1 VSATSAG
8 KSSLERRK
16 AGEAFRPIASA
27 LQPSSA
33 HVALIDDSHDR
44 CAALGLS
51 RFESPDLS
59 LTSLSELAI
68 LRERNQRLYAHAAP
82 VMEML
87 FEQIESTQS
96 MVLLCDATGTVL
108 HAIGDDDFLS
118 RANKVAL
125 APGANWSEASK
136 GTNAVGTA
144 LISEQP
150 TLVHA
155 DEHFVHVNH
164 FLTCSATP
172 IFDPRGNVLGAL
184 DVSGDHRS
192 YHQHTMALV
201 RMSARMIENHW
212 LSDDYRH
219 VMRLHFHRRVDFI
232 GTLKE
237 GILAVTPD
245 GRIAGANHSALDL
258 LGKSGAALRMQS
270 LSAVLGV
277 TVSRLVDHFRSPLAT
292 PFVVHAG
299 DGQVFHLLA
308 RFDWPVW
315 HTIAEAAEPAGGSGA
330 AAGAPT
336 AVHRASTAPDRSAA
350 GVGAS
355 NPERAVDP
363 ARSPAT
369 AQPSPHGPAQ
379 ATTRA
384 KPAASLP
391 DDPWAWWRTGDEAV
405 ERLVDKLRRVGGRRL
420 SIVLHGEVG
429 TGKETLARALH
440 RASGRGAGPFVSVRC
455 AALPEAALA
464 AELFGDGRAPGKMAQ
479 SLGGTLFLADAADL
493 PGEIR
498 GRLLSVLQDGVIAL
512 AGSRQSVAADFQ
524 LVTSTRL
531 DAREL
536 RERMTADHVASALYY
551 RLNGLALRLPPLRE
565 RTDVL
570 ALAQSILER
579 EARSQGRCAA
589 VLSQQVSALLRA
601 SAWPG
606 NVRQLE
612 NVLRAA
618 AIMSGGP
625 LIERE
630 HLPEDFLEA
639 EAAAST
645 AAVKPS
651 LASVPGARGQAPGA
665 TVRSLDALEVEA
677 IEAAVRAC
685 GGNIS
690 EASKRL
696 GISRNTIYR
705 RLRWKDTQDTR
716 EQPPRDEPQD
726 QGRAR

>member
-1 VSATSAG
+1 MSVTPAG
-8 KSSLERRK
+8 KPMAKRQ
-16 AGEAFRPIASA
+16 GGDAFRPIASA
-27 LQPSSA
+27 LPLSSA

-44 CAALGLS
+44 CASQGLS

-59 LTSLSELAI
+59 TTSLSELAI

-87 FEQIESTQS
+87 FEQIEQTQS

-125 APGANWSEASK
+125 ALGANWSESSK

-144 LISEQP
+144 LIAEQP

-155 DEHFVHVNH
+155 DEHFVHANH
-164 FLTCSATP
+164 FLTCSASP

-201 RMSARMIENHW
+201 KMSARMIENHW

-219 VMRLHFHRRVDFI
+219 VMRLHFHRRVEFI

-258 LGKSGAALRMQS
+258 LGHSGAGLRMQS
-270 LSAVLGV
+270 LHAVLGV
-277 TVSRLVDHFRSPLAT
+277 TVSRLVDHFRSPLAA
-292 PFVVHAG
+292 PFVVHGA
-299 DGQVFHLLA
+299 DGQIFHLLA

-315 HTIAEAAEPAGGSGA
+315 HTIAEAAD
-330 AAGAPT
+330 AAGT
-336 AVHRASTAPDRSAA
+336 
-350 GVGAS
+350 
-355 NPERAVDP
+355 
-363 ARSPAT
+363 
-369 AQPSPHGPAQ
+369 
-379 ATTRA
+379 ATTRPA
-384 KPAASLP
+384 GPPAAPAGEPTVGQARADEACTVESGDGAVSDDAARGARAPGGVPPVASVASINARAPVAP
-391 DDPWAWWRTGDEAV
+391 DDPWSAWRTGDAV
-405 ERLVDKLRRVGGRRL
+405 VEKLIDKLKRVGRHL
-420 SIVLHGEVG
+420 PIVLHGEVG

-440 RASGRGAGPFVSVRC
+440 RASGRGTGPFVSVRC
-455 AALPEAALA
+455 AALPEAALTV
-464 AELFGDGRAPGKMAQ
+464 ELFGDSRTRGKLAQ
-479 SLGGTLFLADAADL
+479 ALGGTLFLADAADL
-493 PGEIR
+493 SAEIR
-498 GRLLSVLQDGVIAL
+498 GRLLSVLQEGTLAL
-512 AGSRQSVAADFQ
+512 TGSRQALAADFQ
-524 LVTSTRL
+524 LVTATRL
-531 DAREL
+531 EPREL
-536 RERMTADHVASALYY
+536 RDRMAVDHVASSLYY

-565 RTDVL
+565 RSDVA
-570 ALAQSILER
+570 ALAQAILER
-579 EARSQGRCAA
+579 EAGNLGRATPA
-589 VLSQQVSALLRA
+589 LSAHVDVLLRT

-618 AIMSGGP
+618 CLMASGP
-625 LIERE
+625 VIERE

-639 EAAAST
+639 EATRST
-645 AAVKPS
+645 RTPA
-651 LASVPGARGQAPGA
+651 ASVPPAAAAVVSPAGA
-665 TVRSLDALEVEA
+665 VRSLDDLEVEA

-705 RLRWKDTQDTR
+705 RLRWKDA
-716 EQPPRDEPQD
+716 
-726 QGRAR
+726 RAG